1 MSGKSVGEK
10 ARSGAT
16 SMARNNAKRIDISDD
31 QNEPFVRD
39 QAYIQQQ
46 QRYLRTFGV
55 SSGRH

>member
-16 SMARNNAKRIDISDD
+16 SMARNVKRIDVSDD

-46 QRYLRTFGV
+46 
-55 SSGRH
+55 